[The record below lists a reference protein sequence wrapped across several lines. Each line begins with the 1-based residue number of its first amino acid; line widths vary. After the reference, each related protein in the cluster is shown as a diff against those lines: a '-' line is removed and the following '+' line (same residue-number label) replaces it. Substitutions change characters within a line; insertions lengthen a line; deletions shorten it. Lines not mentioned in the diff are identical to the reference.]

1 MKNHSGRLQGK
12 VALVTGSAGGIG
24 RAIAL
29 RFADESAQVVVTDRD
44 AEGVLKTCD
53 AIRTEGGSA
62 VGLACD
68 LREQTQVQEMVQAAA
83 LEWGALDILVNNAAV
98 FPERVPFPD
107 VSFDQWYETL
117 NVNLFGAFRCTQAVV
132 RVMIHHR
139 VRGRIINISSLNA
152 QRYRHGTYGQ
162 SQYNVSKG
170 ALDNFTKGLA
180 MELAPHGIVVNAI
193 APGFVRT
200 AMASTDPLD
209 EPEFRREY
217 IDSGRI
223 PLGRYGE
230 PQDCANLAVFLAS
243 DECTWITGTTIAQDG
258 GMHITF

>member
-1 MKNHSGRLQGK
+1 M
-12 VALVTGSAGGIG
+12 ALVTGSAGGVG
-24 RAIAL
+24 KAIAL
-29 RFADESAQVVVTDRD
+29 RFADEAAHVVVTDRN

-53 AIRTEGGSA
+53 AIRTEGDPLW
-62 VGLACD
+62 VGPAI
-68 LREQTQVQEMVQAAA
+68 LREQSQVQEMVQAAA
-83 LEWGALDILVNNAAV
+83 RGWGALDILVNNAAV

-107 VSFDQWYETL
+107 VSFDQWYEIL
-117 NVNLFGAFRCTQAVV
+117 NVNLFGAFRCTQAVA

-139 VRGRIINISSLNA
+139 TPGRIINISSLNA
-152 QRYRHGTYGQ
+152 QRYRRGTYGQ
-162 SQYNVSKG
+162 WQYNVSKA
-170 ALDNFTKGLA
+170 ALDNFSKGMA

-193 APGFVRT
+193 APAFVRT

-230 PQDCANLAVFLAS
+230 PRDCANLAVFLAS
-243 DECTWITGTTIAQDG
+243 DECTWIAGTTIAQDG